1 MDLLDL
7 FWIILYTIKSGRKDF
22 IEKEILVKFE
32 GEEWQDA
39 LNQAFKKAN
48 KTAKIDG
55 FRPGKAPKDV
65 FLKKYGIGV
74 LFEEAAEILLEDA
87 YKKVMEDNKDLQIVA
102 QPRVEINSV
111 TEDAIEYKFVL
122 VTKPEVELGK
132 YNGFNIKKEE
142 VTVTDEEVD
151 EALINM
157 RKRYTENV
165 NKDGK
170 VEDGDIAVIDFEGF
184 DNGVP
189 FEGGKGEDY
198 SLKIGSNT
206 FIPGFEE
213 QIIGMSK
220 GEEKDINVTFP
231 EDYHSENLKG
241 KPVVF
246 KVKVKEVQEV
256 KLPELDKDFFEDL
269 GMEGIEDAE
278 SLKKQLKENIEA
290 RKTQEVENKYID
302 ELLEA
307 AANETKVSIPHIMIH
322 DELDRMLKQY
332 EERLKMQGITLEM
345 FYQFTNSDEKA
356 LKDQL
361 HGEAEKN
368 VKYRLMLEAIAEK
381 ENIQIS
387 DEEASKEAE
396 DLAIKYDM
404 NKDEFLKLFGGL
416 EMVKYDLSMKRAIE
430 TLKK

>member
-1 MDLLDL
+1 M
-7 FWIILYTIKSGRKDF
+7 
-22 IEKEILVKFE
+22 EKEILVKFE

-220 GEEKDINVTFP
+220 GKEKDINVTFP

-307 AANETKVSIPHIMIH
+307 AAGETKVSIPHIMIH

-430 TLKK
+430 ILKK

>member
-1 MDLLDL
+1 M
-7 FWIILYTIKSGRKDF
+7 
-22 IEKEILVKFE
+22 EKEILVKFE

-307 AANETKVSIPHIMIH
+307 AAGETKVSIPHIM
-322 DELDRMLKQY
+322 
-332 EERLKMQGITLEM
+332 
-345 FYQFTNSDEKA
+345 S
-356 LKDQL
+356 
-361 HGEAEKN
+361 
-368 VKYRLMLEAIAEK
+368 
-381 ENIQIS
+381 
-387 DEEASKEAE
+387 
-396 DLAIKYDM
+396 
-404 NKDEFLKLFGGL
+404 
-416 EMVKYDLSMKRAIE
+416 
-430 TLKK
+430 

>member
-1 MDLLDL
+1 M
-7 FWIILYTIKSGRKDF
+7 
-22 IEKEILVKFE
+22 EKEILVKFE

-307 AANETKVSIPHIMIH
+307 AAGETKVSIPHIMIH

-345 FYQFTNSDEKA
+345 FYQFTNSDEKT

-430 TLKK
+430 ILKK

>member
-1 MDLLDL
+1 M
-7 FWIILYTIKSGRKDF
+7 
-22 IEKEILVKFE
+22 EKEILVKFE
-32 GEEWQDA
+32 GEEWKNA

-206 FIPGFEE
+206 FIPGFEG

>member
-1 MDLLDL
+1 M
-7 FWIILYTIKSGRKDF
+7 
-22 IEKEILVKFE
+22 EKEILVKFE

-269 GMEGIEDAE
+269 GMEGIEDVE

-307 AANETKVSIPHIMIH
+307 AAGETKVSIPHIMIH

-430 TLKK
+430 ILKK

>member
-1 MDLLDL
+1 M
-7 FWIILYTIKSGRKDF
+7 
-22 IEKEILVKFE
+22 EKEILVKFE

-206 FIPGFEE
+206 FIPGFEG

>member
-1 MDLLDL
+1 M
-7 FWIILYTIKSGRKDF
+7 
-22 IEKEILVKFE
+22 EKEILVKFE

-170 VEDGDIAVIDFEGF
+170 VEDGDIAIIDFEGF
-184 DNGVP
+184 NDGVA
-189 FEGGKGEDY
+189 FEGGKGTNY
-198 SLKIGSNT
+198 SLEIGSNT

-307 AANETKVSIPHIMIH
+307 AAGETKVSIPHIMIH

-430 TLKK
+430 ILKK

>member
-1 MDLLDL
+1 M
-7 FWIILYTIKSGRKDF
+7 
-22 IEKEILVKFE
+22 EKEILVKFE

-55 FRPGKAPKDV
+55 FRPGKAPKDM

-307 AANETKVSIPHIMIH
+307 AAGETKVSIPHIMIH

-430 TLKK
+430 ILKK

>member
-1 MDLLDL
+1 M
-7 FWIILYTIKSGRKDF
+7 
-22 IEKEILVKFE
+22 EKEILVKFE

-206 FIPGFEE
+206 FIPGCEE

-307 AANETKVSIPHIMIH
+307 AAGETKVSIPHIMIH

-430 TLKK
+430 ILKK

>member
-1 MDLLDL
+1 M
-7 FWIILYTIKSGRKDF
+7 
-22 IEKEILVKFE
+22 EKEILVKFE

-246 KVKVKEVQEV
+246 KVKVKV
-256 KLPELDKDFFEDL
+256 PELDKDFFEDL

-307 AANETKVSIPHIMIH
+307 AAGETKVSIPHIMIH

-430 TLKK
+430 ILKK

>member
-1 MDLLDL
+1 M
-7 FWIILYTIKSGRKDF
+7 
-22 IEKEILVKFE
+22 EKEILVKFE

-74 LFEEAAEILLEDA
+74 LFEEAADILLEDA

-307 AANETKVSIPHIMIH
+307 AAGETKVSIPHIMIH

-430 TLKK
+430 ILKK

>member
-1 MDLLDL
+1 M
-7 FWIILYTIKSGRKDF
+7 
-22 IEKEILVKFE
+22 EKEILVKFE

-111 TEDAIEYKFVL
+111 TEDAIEYRFVL

-206 FIPGFEE
+206 FIPGFEG

>member
-1 MDLLDL
+1 M
-7 FWIILYTIKSGRKDF
+7 
-22 IEKEILVKFE
+22 EKEILVKFE
-32 GEEWQDA
+32 GEDWQDA

-307 AANETKVSIPHIMIH
+307 AAGETKVSIPHIMIH

-430 TLKK
+430 ILKK

>member
-1 MDLLDL
+1 M
-7 FWIILYTIKSGRKDF
+7 
-22 IEKEILVKFE
+22 EKEILVKFE

-307 AANETKVSIPHIMIH
+307 AAGETKVSIPHIMIH

-332 EERLKMQGITLEM
+332 EERLKMQGITLEL

-430 TLKK
+430 ILKK

>member
-1 MDLLDL
+1 M
-7 FWIILYTIKSGRKDF
+7 
-22 IEKEILVKFE
+22 EKEILVKFE

-132 YNGFNIKKEE
+132 YNGFNIKKE
-142 VTVTDEEVD
+142 D

-307 AANETKVSIPHIMIH
+307 AAGETKVSIPHIMIH

-430 TLKK
+430 ILKK

>member
-1 MDLLDL
+1 M
-7 FWIILYTIKSGRKDF
+7 
-22 IEKEILVKFE
+22 EKEILVKFE

-302 ELLEA
+302 ELLETA
-307 AANETKVSIPHIMIH
+307 AGETKVSIPHIMIH

-430 TLKK
+430 ILKK

>member
-1 MDLLDL
+1 M
-7 FWIILYTIKSGRKDF
+7 
-22 IEKEILVKFE
+22 EKEILVKFE

-39 LNQAFKKAN
+39 LNKAFKKAN

-307 AANETKVSIPHIMIH
+307 AAGETKVSIPHIMIH

-430 TLKK
+430 ILKK

>member
-1 MDLLDL
+1 M
-7 FWIILYTIKSGRKDF
+7 
-22 IEKEILVKFE
+22 EKEILVKFE

-307 AANETKVSIPHIMIH
+307 AADETKVSIPHIMIH

-430 TLKK
+430 ILKK

>member
-1 MDLLDL
+1 M
-7 FWIILYTIKSGRKDF
+7 
-22 IEKEILVKFE
+22 EKEILVKFE
-32 GEEWQDA
+32 GEEWKNA

-74 LFEEAAEILLEDA
+74 LFEEAAEILLEEA

-111 TEDAIEYKFVL
+111 TEEAIEYKFVL
-122 VTKPEVELGK
+122 VTKPEVILGK

-142 VTVTDEEVD
+142 VTVTDEEID
-151 EALINM
+151 EAIINM

-165 NKDGK
+165 NKEGK

-184 DNGVP
+184 DNGVA

-269 GMEGIEDAE
+269 GMEGIEDTE

-430 TLKK
+430 ILKK

>member
-1 MDLLDL
+1 M
-7 FWIILYTIKSGRKDF
+7 
-22 IEKEILVKFE
+22 EKEILVKFE

-307 AANETKVSIPHIMIH
+307 AAGETKVSTPHIMIH

-430 TLKK
+430 ILKK

>member
-1 MDLLDL
+1 M
-7 FWIILYTIKSGRKDF
+7 
-22 IEKEILVKFE
+22 EKEILVKFE

-213 QIIGMSK
+213 QIIGMTK

-307 AANETKVSIPHIMIH
+307 AAGETKVSIPHIMIH

-430 TLKK
+430 ILKK

>member
-1 MDLLDL
+1 M
-7 FWIILYTIKSGRKDF
+7 
-22 IEKEILVKFE
+22 EKEILVKFE

-345 FYQFTNSDEKA
+345 FYQFTNSDEKT

-430 TLKK
+430 ILKK

>member
-1 MDLLDL
+1 M
-7 FWIILYTIKSGRKDF
+7 
-22 IEKEILVKFE
+22 EKKILVKFE

-307 AANETKVSIPHIMIH
+307 AAGETKVSIPHIMIH

-430 TLKK
+430 ILKK

>member
-1 MDLLDL
+1 M
-7 FWIILYTIKSGRKDF
+7 
-22 IEKEILVKFE
+22 EKEILVKFE

-206 FIPGFEE
+206 FISGFEE

-430 TLKK
+430 ILKK

>member
-1 MDLLDL
+1 M
-7 FWIILYTIKSGRKDF
+7 
-22 IEKEILVKFE
+22 EKEILVKFE

-220 GEEKDINVTFP
+220 GEEKDLNVTFP

-307 AANETKVSIPHIMIH
+307 AAGETKVSIPHIMIH

-430 TLKK
+430 ILKK

>member
-1 MDLLDL
+1 M
-7 FWIILYTIKSGRKDF
+7 
-22 IEKEILVKFE
+22 EKEILVKFE

-213 QIIGMSK
+213 QIIGMSR

-307 AANETKVSIPHIMIH
+307 AAGETKVSIPHIMIH

-430 TLKK
+430 ILKK

>member
-1 MDLLDL
+1 M
-7 FWIILYTIKSGRKDF
+7 
-22 IEKEILVKFE
+22 EKEILVKFE

-269 GMEGIEDAE
+269 GMEGIEGAE

-307 AANETKVSIPHIMIH
+307 AAGETKVSIPHIMIH

-430 TLKK
+430 ILKK

>member
-1 MDLLDL
+1 M
-7 FWIILYTIKSGRKDF
+7 
-22 IEKEILVKFE
+22 EKEILVKFE

-220 GEEKDINVTFP
+220 GEEKDINVTFL

-307 AANETKVSIPHIMIH
+307 AAGETKVSIPHIMIH

-430 TLKK
+430 ILKK